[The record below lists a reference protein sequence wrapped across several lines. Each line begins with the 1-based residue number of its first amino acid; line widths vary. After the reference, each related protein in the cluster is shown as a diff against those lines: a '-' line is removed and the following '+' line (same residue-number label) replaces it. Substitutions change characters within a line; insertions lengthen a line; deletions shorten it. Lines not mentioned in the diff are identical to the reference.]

1 MHTLIGKVIDH
12 ITHAPIVDATIM
24 LQKRGASFTDI
35 AQLTNENGE
44 FYWNSLDIGD
54 YELQVFCDGYESQ
67 LLIIACCKDAPNN
80 ITIFLNKK

>member
-12 ITHAPIVDATIM
+12 ITLVPIVDASVM
-24 LQKRGASFTDI
+24 LQKKDTSLTDI

-44 FYWNSLDIGD
+44 FYWKSLDMGD

-67 LLIIACCKDAPNN
+67 LLTYTCCEDEPNT
-80 ITIFLNKK
+80 ITISLNKK